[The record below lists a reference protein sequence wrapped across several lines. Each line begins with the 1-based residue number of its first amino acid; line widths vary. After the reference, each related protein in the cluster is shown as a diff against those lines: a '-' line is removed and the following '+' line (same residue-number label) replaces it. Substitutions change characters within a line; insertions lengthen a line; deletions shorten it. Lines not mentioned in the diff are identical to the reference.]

1 MKNKLKPRH
10 KFLIKHQIKSYVIFG
25 ILTTLI
31 NYIVYIIA
39 VKLFNIYYVIGNI
52 IAWVVAVLFAFVTNK
67 FYVFRSKKKN
77 FEIIFNEF
85 YKFTIA
91 RILTGLMET
100 GLLWVLV
107 DFLKQSDLIMKII
120 TNIFVIISNF
130 ILNKFLVFKK
140 QKGSFDVNK

>member
-10 KFLIKHQIKSYVIFG
+10 KFLIKYQIKSYVIFG